1 MEVLVS
7 NFPET
12 LVFPE
17 EISAVVKLA
26 AEKVG
31 EMYGVSTG
39 EVSVTSMCWG
49 ISFCP

>member
-31 EMYGVSTG
+31 TAFPREK
-39 EVSVTSMCWG
+39 
-49 ISFCP
+49 